1 MNKENAHNND
11 FLDCFDQMQR
21 AGAPAYFQTRL
32 AARMEKELLTQKNTR
47 WQQILKPVPV
57 LALVGCLVILN
68 LFTLGDM
75 FFTKKSPPKQEE
87 ASVSGFMNEYS
98 LNSSVDINN

>member
-1 MNKENAHNND
+1 MNKEHSLNND
-11 FLDCFDQMQR
+11 FLDCFDQVQR
-21 AGAPAYFQTRL
+21 AEAPPYFQTRL
-32 AARMEKELLTQKNTR
+32 AARMEKELLAQKNTA

-75 FFTKKSPPKQEE
+75 FFTKKMPPKQEE

>member
-1 MNKENAHNND
+1 MNKEHSHNND
-11 FLDCFDQMQR
+11 FLDSFDQIQR
-21 AGAPAYFQTRL
+21 AEAPAYFQTRL
-32 AARMEKELLTQKNTR
+32 AARMEKELLAKKNTG

-75 FFTKKSPPKQEE
+75 FFMKKTPPRQEE
-87 ASVSGFMNEYS
+87 ANVSGFMREYS